1 VIFVDTRGRFAR
13 YVASD
18 ADHAAAVGW
27 FANPPDRLATTDY
40 VVDELLTLLKQRGYA
55 DIAFAVGATLIE
67 GAACHLEYIF
77 PADITRAWITFFTYR
92 DKGWSFTDCT
102 TRAVMERLKIGTVF
116 TFDHHFREFGNVSV
130 VP

>member
-1 VIFVDTRGRFAR
+1 VIFVDTGVWFAR

-18 ADHAAAVGW
+18 ADHAEAVAW

-67 GAACHLEYIF
+67 GVACHLEYVA
-77 PADITRAWITFFTYR
+77 PADFARAWITFSTYR

-102 TRAVMERLKIGTVF
+102 SRAIMERLKIATAF
-116 TFDHHFREFGNVSV
+116 TFDHHFREFGNVNV
-130 VP
+130 IP